1 MSGIKKLLE
10 EMSEKNYSLD
20 DYVLNKNESSSKS
33 CYCTGPQNGEV
44 KCPCQLKKENDIIKV
59 NSEK

>member
-10 EMSEKNYSLD
+10 EISENIYSLD
-20 DYVLNKNESSSKS
+20 DYELNNNESSTNS

-44 KCPCQLKKENDIIKV
+44 KCPCLLKKENDIIKV